1 MLLGVSLTFYLTDGL
16 PERLPEE
23 SRESYELLTSQRW
36 VWSVNE
42 ECLQQ
47 YEFPA
52 ADDFPWW
59 FCYLEET
66 TPPDV
71 GLLGSSRMNQLMAGF
86 ESNPRLAPLNV
97 LSIGTCGMLMD
108 RELVVNYG
116 GPNPCEL
123 EPRNL
128 QFDFFQRTFEP
139 SPLPLVLVE
148 AATFTDLGVYD
159 SGRSVNDAALERLEE
174 VRAIAD
180 SIVVVA
186 PWMIPRISPED
197 CLVRPVRLGVLGDC
211 EVPRDV
217 WRSQEQE
224 WLELRSEISGHFPE
238 VKFFDPNPAFCDA
251 EKCYFV
257 LDGLPVMRDRSH
269 LSVYG
274 SELVAK
280 LFVEWANENQVL

>member
-1 MLLGVSLTFYLTDGL
+1 M
-16 PERLPEE
+16 
-23 SRESYELLTSQRW
+23 
-36 VWSVNE
+36 
-42 ECLQQ
+42 QQ

-139 SPLPLVLVE
+139 SPLPLLLVE